1 MTISRNTGQWID
13 NGTCERCRGHGNDSH
28 NKDLFWRANYRQ
40 RTPLRWQTYFSRQLI
55 RQSRLQARHQQQQQL
70 YRPYAMGRHLQQH
83 RATTAFGTSSTTTS
97 GNHTN
102 HSPRKA
108 IDNHGTK
115 MGRRL
120 YVWFDHVTIL
130 NETTILLISHYVFSS
145 TTIISLH
152 MGLIS
157 NYSPNVFM

>member
-1 MTISRNTGQWID
+1 MSQRALVNHYFGSENCACLHWAQTVTVRSQDLRYKLKVHATISVGLAIHHTNNR
-13 NGTCERCRGHGNDSH
+13 
-28 NKDLFWRANYRQ
+28 
-40 RTPLRWQTYFSRQLI
+40 
-55 RQSRLQARHQQQQQL
+55 QL
-70 YRPYAMGRHLQQH
+70 YRPHAMGRHLQQH